1 MRKRK
6 KKRTR
11 TKDKTGIKNR
21 ENTKDKNK
29 NEASAIQKHEDAAL
43 KTAMRYFAE
52 ELLPYLGIKGE
63 VKGYAPTE
71 IIHLELKR
79 FLEDFNLI
87 MDDGSWKHFEFQST
101 NEGTADLRRFRSY
114 EAVMSQHYKVPITT
128 YVLYSGNIRKPM
140 TELKEGENTYQI
152 IPIIMRDKDADRLIE
167 GLEKKVK
174 EGEDLSRNDLVPL
187 SLCLLMGGKM
197 ALVDRVKAA
206 FEIIRKVKGV
216 RAEDVAK
223 LEAVLYV
230 MADKFLK
237 QEEMEKIKE
246 EIGMMKLS
254 QVLFDMG
261 KEEGKSEGRSE
272 GRSEGIKEGIDQVNR
287 LYQRLVD
294 EKKYEDLERSTR
306 DKEYQRSL
314 FKKYSIL

>member
-6 KKRTR
+6 KEKTG

-52 ELLPYLGIKGE
+52 ELLPYFGIKGE
-63 VKGYAPTE
+63 VEGYAPTE

-79 FLEDFNLI
+79 FLQDFNLI
-87 MDDGSWKHFEFQST
+87 MSDGSWKHFEFQST
-101 NEGTADLRRFRSY
+101 NDGMEDLRRFRSY

-140 TELKEGENTYQI
+140 TELQEGENTYRI
-152 IPIIMRDKDADRLIE
+152 VPIIMKNKNADRLIE
-167 GLEKKVK
+167 DLEQKV
-174 EGEDLSRNDLVPL
+174 EAGETLSRNDLVPL

-197 ALVDRVKAA
+197 PPADRVKSA
-206 FEIIRKVKGV
+206 FEITQKVKGV
-216 RAEDVAK
+216 SAQDVAK

-237 QEEMEKIKE
+237 REEMERIKE
-246 EIGMMKLS
+246 EIGMMKLT
-254 QVLFDMG
+254 QMMVEMG
-261 KEEGKSEGRSE
+261 REEGRSE
-272 GRSEGIKEGIDQVNR
+272 GRSEGVDQVNR
-287 LYQRLVD
+287 LYRRLVD
-294 EKKYEDLERSTR
+294 EKKYEDWERSTR
-306 DKEYQRSL
+306 DGEYQKYL
-314 FKKYSIL
+314 FEKYSIL

>member
-29 NEASAIQKHEDAAL
+29 NKNEASAIQKHEDAAF

-101 NEGTADLRRFRSY
+101 NDGTEDLRRFRSY

-140 TELKEGENTYQI
+140 TELKEGENRYRI
-152 IPIIMRDKDADRLIE
+152 IPIIMRDKNADRLIE
-167 GLEKKVK
+167 DLEQKVK

-206 FEIIRKVKGV
+206 FEIIRRVKGV
-216 RAEDVAK
+216 CAEDAAK

-246 EIGMMKLS
+246 EISMMKLS

-272 GRSEGIKEGIDQVNR
+272 GINEGIDQVNR
-287 LYQRLVD
+287 LHQRLVD

>member
-11 TKDKTGIKNR
+11 TKEKTGIKNR
-21 ENTKDKNK
+21 KNTKDKNK
-29 NEASAIQKHEDAAL
+29 KEASAIQKHEDAAL
-43 KTAMRYFAE
+43 KTVMRYFAE
-52 ELLPYLGIKGE
+52 ELLPYLGIKGK

-79 FLEDFNLI
+79 FLQDFNLI
-87 MDDGSWKHFEFQST
+87 MDDDSWKHFEFQST
-101 NEGTADLRRFRSY
+101 NDGTEDLRRFRSY

-128 YVLYSGNIRKPM
+128 YVLYSGNIQRPM
-140 TELKEGENTYQI
+140 TELREGENTYRI
-152 IPIIMRDKDADRLIE
+152 VPIIMRDRNADQLIE
-167 GLEKKVK
+167 DLEQKVK
-174 EGEDLSRNDLVPL
+174 EGEVLSRSDLVPL

-206 FEIIRKVKGV
+206 FEITRKVKV
-216 RAEDVAK
+216 ISAEDVAK

-230 MADKFLK
+230 MEDKFLK
-237 QEEMEKIKE
+237 PEEMEKIKE

-261 KEEGKSEGRSE
+261 KEEGRSE
-272 GRSEGIKEGIDQVNR
+272 GRSEGIDQVNR

-306 DKEYQRSL
+306 DKEYQKSL

>member
-246 EIGMMKLS
+246 EISMMKLS